1 MNNLTEN
8 VKIKRTHSEGDD
20 CMENYVS
27 KFTGFLEK
35 DKKLSENTLQSYRRD
50 IEQYMHYVTANNL
63 DFKTATKTSIIT
75 YLMYLQKEGKAT
87 STISRNLASIRSF
100 YQYMVRMKE
109 IEDDPTEG
117 LESPKMEKKLP
128 KVLSV
133 SEVNLLLEQPKC
145 VDLKGYRDKAMLEVL
160 YATGIRVSELI
171 NLNLEDIN
179 VEMGFIKCKNAHK
192 ERVIPVG
199 NKACAALTDYLT
211 NARNAMIH
219 TDNEQALF
227 VNTNGSRLTRQGFW
241 KIIKQ
246 YKTQAKI
253 SMDITPHT
261 LRHSFATHLVENGAD
276 LHAIQEMLGHSDISS
291 TQIYA
296 QLANN
301 KLKEV
306 YQKTHPRA

>member
-1 MNNLTEN
+1 VN
-8 VKIKRTHSEGDD
+8 K
-20 CMENYVS
+20 YVTN
-27 KFTGFLEK
+27 FTNFLVN
-35 DKKLSENTLQSYRRD
+35 DKKLSDNTLQSYRRD
-50 IEQYMHYVTANNL
+50 IEQYMSYVDSNNL
-63 DFKTATKTSIIT
+63 DFKSANKTSIIT

-100 YQYMVRMKE
+100 YQYMVRTNVVE
-109 IEDDPTEG
+109 EDPTEG

-128 KVLSV
+128 KILSV
-133 SEVNLLLEQPKC
+133 NEVNLLLEQPKC
-145 VDLKGYRDKAMLEVL
+145 VDLKGYRDKAMLEIL

-171 NLNLEDIN
+171 NLDIADVN
-179 VEMGFIKCKNAHK
+179 VEMGFIKCRNAHK
-192 ERVIPVG
+192 ERIIPVG
-199 NKACAALTDYLT
+199 ATACTALSEYLKQ
-211 NARNAMIH
+211 ARNAMIH
-219 TDNEQALF
+219 TDKETALF
-227 VNTNGSRLTRQGFW
+227 VNTNGGRLTRQGFW

-246 YKTQAKI
+246 YKNQAKI

-276 LHAIQEMLGHSDISS
+276 LRAIQEMLGHSDISS

-296 QLANN
+296 QLANS

>member
-1 MNNLTEN
+1 MN
-8 VKIKRTHSEGDD
+8 K
-20 CMENYVS
+20 YVTN
-27 KFTGFLEK
+27 FTNFLVN
-35 DKKLSENTLQSYRRD
+35 DKKLSDNTLQSYRRD
-50 IEQYMHYVTANNL
+50 IEQYMSYVDSNSL
-63 DFKTATKTSIIT
+63 DFKAANKTSIIT

-100 YQYMVRMKE
+100 YQYMVRTNVVE
-109 IEDDPTEG
+109 EDPTEG

-128 KVLSV
+128 KILSV
-133 SEVNLLLEQPKC
+133 NEVNLLLEQPKC
-145 VDLKGYRDKAMLEVL
+145 VDLKGYRDKAMLEIL

-171 NLNLEDIN
+171 NLDIADVN
-179 VEMGFIKCKNAHK
+179 VEMGFIKCRNAHK
-192 ERVIPVG
+192 ERIIPVG
-199 NKACAALTDYLT
+199 ATACAALSEYLKQ
-211 NARNAMIH
+211 ARNAMIH
-219 TDNEQALF
+219 TDKETALF
-227 VNTNGSRLTRQGFW
+227 VNTNGGRLTRQGFW

-246 YKTQAKI
+246 YKNQAKI

-276 LHAIQEMLGHSDISS
+276 LRAIQEMLGHSDISS

-296 QLANN
+296 QLANS